1 MEKVKL
7 AEFDIDIDDVVKSAA
22 ELRKIIDQLKQ
33 SQKENARETEE
44 QRKEYVENQA
54 SLKALNKEYNEHI
67 KVLTN
72 NIQATA
78 DAANREALLEAALSQ
93 EVRTIAEAREQNK
106 LLNKL
111 RNEANATTA
120 EGQAEISRLNNAL
133 DSNNEFIKENVD
145 ALSQQKINVG
155 NYTESIREA
164 FSVSGL
170 LTGGV
175 AGLTSALTAAGKGFV
190 SMTKSALVFL
200 ATPIGAVIGA
210 IGLVLG
216 LVVNALTGT
225 QEGMDKVT
233 AVTRPLV
240 AVFEVFLGV
249 IQDLG
254 LMLIEAF
261 ENPLETIEKIYNY
274 VKDKV
279 MGQFEA
285 LTDVV
290 AGLFTLDFDRVQ
302 KGFDK
307 FTDMA
312 KESWNE
318 IADAAGAFN
327 DKVQEGI
334 RLGQELDLITKQY
347 EETQIRNAELLPQL
361 NAELREQNKIAED
374 LTKSTAEREAA
385 AAETIRISEQI
396 NGLKKEELQL
406 ELAIA
411 ENQAAR
417 NDTSREEQLKIAEI
431 KGKIADADAQ
441 AAEQQTTQQNK
452 LNTIR
457 KDAIAQQQ
465 KAVDLQIQKQKE
477 LLDLFI
483 AEQGERARTLQEEL
497 ALEEAISE
505 RRRQILQ
512 DELNAKKL
520 SQEAYQ
526 KEILNLDAE
535 LGKRRAEIAV
545 DTAMQEVEANRRALE
560 LQRENAQFLSAELA
574 EIRKQE
580 NATILLQ
587 EQELARL
594 RLEQGLINQTE
605 FDTAIRELS
614 EANRL
619 ANKAIDDERK
629 AIEKQEAAEL
639 RAIEFEEELIRLQEE
654 GATRFEIQQAQ
665 LAEQQALEMEAL
677 AQRREEGQISEEL
690 YNAGLNSIRDK
701 YARASEQA
709 QLANEKALAQQRIDI
724 ANTMFS
730 AIAGLVDK
738 NSAFGKILAISQAV
752 INTYQGITKALAET
766 TDPTPTQSLRFANAA
781 AVAITGFKAVKDIAS
796 TKVPK
801 AEGGNLSTRGAG
813 SVSQAGSEMQGLSSN
828 QSNLTAV
835 AASGNATVQ
844 QRIDEQAN
852 NSGLVDN
859 VTTAVREGAA
869 QGTAQ
874 GSQEGITNLTENKA
888 IQKSSTF

>member
-1 MEKVKL
+1 
-7 AEFDIDIDDVVKSAA
+7 
-22 ELRKIIDQLKQ
+22 
-33 SQKENARETEE
+33 
-44 QRKEYVENQA
+44 
-54 SLKALNKEYNEHI
+54 
-67 KVLTN
+67 
-72 NIQATA
+72 
-78 DAANREALLEAALSQ
+78 
-93 EVRTIAEAREQNK
+93 
-106 LLNKL
+106 
-111 RNEANATTA
+111 EANATTE
-120 EGQAEISRLNNAL
+120 EGQEEIKRLNTAL
-133 DSNNEFIKENVD
+133 DANNDFIKENVD
-145 ALSQQKINVG
+145 ELSKQKINVG
-155 NYTESIREA
+155 NYTESIQKA
-164 FSVSGL
+164 FSVQSLMTGGL
-170 LTGGV
+170 AGLKTALTG
-175 AGLTSALTAAGKGFV
+175 AAQGFLA
-190 SMTKSALVFL
+190 MTKASLAFL

-210 IGLVLG
+210 LGLVLG
-216 LVVNALTGT
+216 IVINAFKNT

-240 AVFEVFLGV
+240 AIFEVFIGV

-254 LMLIEAF
+254 LLLIDAF
-261 ENPLETIEKIYNY
+261 SNPLETIEKIYNY

-334 RLGQELDLITKQY
+334 RLGEELDRVTKEY
-347 EETQIRNAELLPQL
+347 EKTQIRNAQLLPDL
-361 NAELREQNKIAED
+361 NAQLREANLLARD
-374 LTKSTAEREAA
+374 TTKSTQEREKAA
-385 AAETIRISEQI
+385 KEALMLTEQI
-396 NGLKKEELQL
+396 NVLKKEELTLQI
-406 ELAIA
+406 AIA
-411 ENQAAR
+411 ENEAAR
-417 NDTSREEQLKIAEI
+417 NDTSRAEQLEIAKL
-431 KGKIADADAQ
+431 KGQLRDLDAQ
-441 AAEQQTTQQNK
+441 TAQEQVRLQSN
-452 LNTIR
+452 LNTIQ

-483 AEQGERARTLQEEL
+483 AEQGQRARTLQEEL
-497 ALEEAISE
+497 TLEELASQK
-505 RRRQILQ
+505 RREIL
-512 DELNAKKL
+512 DAELKAKKI
-520 SQEAYQ
+520 SQEVYQ

-545 DTAMQEVEANRRALE
+545 DNALREVEANRMALE

-574 EIRKQE
+574 EMRKAE

-614 EANRL
+614 EANRI

-629 AIEKQEAAEL
+629 IIEKQEAAEL

-665 LAEQQALEMEAL
+665 LAEQQALELEAL

-690 YNAGLNSIRDK
+690 YNARLNNIRDK
-701 YARASEQA
+701 YARASEKA
-709 QLANEKALAQQRIDI
+709 QLANERALAQQRIDI

-730 AIAGLVDK
+730 AIAGLVDQ
-738 NSAFGKILAISQAV
+738 NSAFGKLLAISQAV
-752 INTYQGITKALAET
+752 MNTYQGITKALAET

-781 AVAITGFKAVKDIAS
+781 AV
-796 TKVPK
+796 
-801 AEGGNLSTRGAG
+801 
-813 SVSQAGSEMQGLSSN
+813 GL
-828 QSNLTAV
+828 A
-835 AASGNATVQ
+835 
-844 QRIDEQAN
+844 
-852 NSGLVDN
+852 
-859 VTTAVREGAA
+859 
-869 QGTAQ
+869 
-874 GSQEGITNLTENKA
+874 
-888 IQKSSTF
+888 